1 MTEKP
6 RGHVTGKA
14 VRLREARPDADTRA
28 VPHSLGRSVGVAS
41 RGPLW
46 ADAKDIDEQTLP
58 LWRAGL
64 IALGLELLVP
74 FLVYGVD
81 WSFLPNWREP
91 PPTQV
96 MSVRLE
102 EPPPPMELRPEPDKK
117 KEQKAPP
124 KKKIKREK
132 NPVPIEIPKPLP
144 DEVPA
149 KIELPKPEPKP
160 QPEPPKEEKKP
171 EPEPE
176 LPPLPSVFRDV
187 KPVKKV
193 KPKYPPEA
201 EAAHIEG
208 RVKARLT
215 VEVNGSVSN
224 VQVLL
229 SEPPGVFDEAVLEA
243 VRQYIFKRDGTSYL
257 ADQEII
263 FRID

>member
-1 MTEKP
+1 MTEKQP
-6 RGHVTGKA
+6 QA
-14 VRLREARPDADTRA
+14 
-28 VPHSLGRSVGVAS
+28 

-81 WSFLPNWREP
+81 WSFLPDWREP

-102 EPPPPMELRPEPDKK
+102 EPPPPMEPRPEPEKK
-117 KEQKAPP
+117 KEQKPPP

-132 NPVPIEIPKPLP
+132 NPVLIEVPKPLP
-144 DEVPA
+144 EEVPA

-171 EPEPE
+171 EP
-176 LPPLPSVFRDV
+176 SRSC
-187 KPVKKV
+187 
-193 KPKYPPEA
+193 
-201 EAAHIEG
+201 
-208 RVKARLT
+208 RLYRRC
-215 VEVNGSVSN
+215 S
-224 VQVLL
+224 
-229 SEPPGVFDEAVLEA
+229 A
-243 VRQYIFKRDGTSYL
+243 TSS
-257 ADQEII
+257 
-263 FRID
+263 R

>member
-1 MTEKP
+1 L
-6 RGHVTGKA
+6 A
-14 VRLREARPDADTRA
+14 
-28 VPHSLGRSVGVAS
+28 
-41 RGPLW
+41 
-46 ADAKDIDEQTLP
+46 
-58 LWRAGL
+58 
-64 IALGLELLVP
+64 
-74 FLVYGVD
+74 
-81 WSFLPNWREP
+81 EP

-96 MSVRLE
+96 MSVR
-102 EPPPPMELRPEPDKK
+102 PKSRRPDGAASEPDKK
-117 KEQKAPP
+117 KNRNSAEEENQAGEEPGSD
-124 KKKIKREK
+124 RD
-132 NPVPIEIPKPLP
+132 PKPLA

-208 RVKARLT
+208 RVKVRLT
-215 VEVNGSVSN
+215 VEVNGPGSN
-224 VQVLL
+224 VQVLV
-229 SEPPGVFDEAVLEA
+229 SEPAGVFDEEVREA